1 MPRFTPYTIRIRVPG
16 ARDVAIVGDFNHWHS
31 SAHPLVEVSP
41 GLWERIIDLPPGK
54 HRYAFFILDDA
65 PGSLRSRVLA
75 NGSVLWVPDSPDHAV
90 TLLPHPALALHH
102 ATPDQPTPPRAL
114 RVA

>member
-1 MPRFTPYTIRIRVPG
+1 MSTFTPYTIRIRVP
-16 ARDVAIVGDFNHWHS
+16 AAQQVSIVGDFNHWHS
-31 SAHPLVEVSP
+31 SAHPLVEVAP

-65 PGSLRSRVLA
+65 GGALHSRVLA
-75 NGSVLWVPDSPDHAV
+75 NGSVLWVPDSPDQAI
-90 TLLPHPALALHH
+90 TLTPHPALALYH
-102 ATPDQPTPPRAL
+102 ADPAPPKPTR